1 MLSAFIFSFKF
12 EHSVSHINFIPVR
25 VYFFVVKVFIF
36 NVLDLLVGRKGI
48 EPNPAFFAQAALGP
62 AVSLTAYI
70 PIKYH

>member
-1 MLSAFIFSFKF
+1 
-12 EHSVSHINFIPVR
+12 